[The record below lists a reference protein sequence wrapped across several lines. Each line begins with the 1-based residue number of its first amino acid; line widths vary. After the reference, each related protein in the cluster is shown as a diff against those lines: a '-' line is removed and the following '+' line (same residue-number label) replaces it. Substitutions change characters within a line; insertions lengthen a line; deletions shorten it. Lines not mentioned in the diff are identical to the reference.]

1 MLHLISLVMMMS
13 LALMVPDM
21 VDAAAEVTCRL
32 EAGVAPADVKIS
44 AAGKTIWTGKIEKGQ
59 QKTVQVPKGMVD
71 LESRFVDQHT
81 KKNQKL
87 TRPLFTSMCAQSP
100 IDVTMPEGG

>member
-1 MLHLISLVMMMS
+1 MLQRISIVTMMS
-13 LALMVPDM
+13 MVLMVPNM
-21 VDAAAEVTCRL
+21 VYAAGEVACHL

-44 AAGKTIWTGKIEKGQ
+44 AGGKALWTGKIEKGQ
-59 QKTVQVPKGMVD
+59 EKTVQVPKGMVD
-71 LESRFVDQHT
+71 VESRFFDQQL

-87 TRPLFTSMCAQSP
+87 TRPLFTSMCDQGP

>member
-1 MLHLISLVMMMS
+1 MVMLTSMV
-13 LALMVPDM
+13 LMVPNPASG
-21 VDAAAEVTCRL
+21 AADVACQL

-59 QKTVQVPKGMVD
+59 RKLVPVPKGVVD
-71 LESRFVDQHT
+71 VEASFIDQHT
-81 KKNQKL
+81 KKNQRL
-87 TRPLFTSMCAQSP
+87 TRPLFTSMCEKSP